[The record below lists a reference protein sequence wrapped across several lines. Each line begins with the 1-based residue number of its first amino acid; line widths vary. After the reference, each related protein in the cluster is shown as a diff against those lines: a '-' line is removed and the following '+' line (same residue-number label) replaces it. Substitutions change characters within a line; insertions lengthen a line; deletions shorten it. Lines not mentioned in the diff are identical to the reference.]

1 MSKALRKS
9 ALDKLQK
16 LGLTE
21 EEVLSLLEDEVEE
34 VVERKS
40 WQQLVMEEHLGYYN
54 KQHGTSHSFEEYY
67 EGIVNGDIQVHYDWK
82 KLLGISNG

>member
-40 WQQLVMEEHLGYYN
+40 WQQLVMEEHLVL
-54 KQHGTSHSFEEYY
+54 KM
-67 EGIVNGDIQVHYDWK
+67 
-82 KLLGISNG
+82 